1 MLIDQAVLTRSFF
14 LMASSFSV
22 AAVNSAFAWAN
33 VHFGSTSQYTL
44 KKTCNIGTLDN
55 KLVSL
60 HYKNYKCLLMKDFQI
75 TLIVSHYIY
84 LLKNHPSRK

>member
-33 VHFGSTSQYTL
+33 ARFGSTSQYTL

-55 KLVSL
+55 KLVSHSLQKLQMSPDERLSDNPNSLSL
-60 HYKNYKCLLMKDFQI
+60 HIFA
-75 TLIVSHYIY
+75 
-84 LLKNHPSRK
+84 